1 MLLLGNYRQ
10 NKILFKDIIMAI
22 PVLDT
27 ETVRAEYDAEEKVLR
42 VSYFGILSPEVTNQ
56 FYGWL
61 IPTMQ
66 NSPHLVTE
74 ARGSIYDFRQV
85 KDFKS
90 SNITTARKQ
99 SQNASQSAELKN
111 HPVALVVETPLQ
123 ERMVSVMM
131 KLTEQTDRK
140 KLVSSIEEAQDYIT
154 AWHKKHEAMGE

>member
-1 MLLLGNYRQ
+1 
-10 NKILFKDIIMAI
+10 MAVA
-22 PVLDT
+22 VLDT
-27 ETVRAEYDAEEKVLR
+27 ESVRAEYDAEAKILR
-42 VSYFGILSPEVTNQ
+42 VSYSGILSPEVTNQ

-66 NSPHLVTE
+66 NNPHLVTE

-90 SNITTARKQ
+90 GNMTTARKQ
-99 SQNASQSAELKN
+99 SQNASQSGELKN
-111 HPVALVVETPLQ
+111 HPVALLVETPLQ

-140 KLVSSIEEAQDYIT
+140 QLVYSVEEAQDYIT
-154 AWHKKHEAMGE
+154 EWHKKHQKIEPL

>member
-1 MLLLGNYRQ
+1 MLFLEQSL
-10 NKILFKDIIMAI
+10 ILNSFEDMFMSILA
-22 PVLDT
+22 LDT
-27 ETVRAEYDAEEKVLR
+27 ESVRAEYDAEAKILR
-42 VSYFGILSPEVTNQ
+42 VSYSGILSPEVTNQ

-66 NSPHLVTE
+66 KNPHLVTE

-90 SNITTARKQ
+90 GNMTTARKQ
-99 SQNASQSAELKN
+99 SQNASQSGELKN
-111 HPVALVVETPLQ
+111 HPVALLVETPLQ

-140 KLVSSIEEAQDYIT
+140 QLVYSVKEAEDYIT
-154 AWHKKHEAMGE
+154 EWHKNQKKIEQL

>member
-1 MLLLGNYRQ
+1 ML
-10 NKILFKDIIMAI
+10 I
-22 PVLDT
+22 PALET
-27 ETVRAEYDAEEKVLR
+27 ETIHAEYDPESKILR
-42 VSYFGILSPEVTNQ
+42 VTYKGVLSPEVTNQ

-61 IPTMQ
+61 IPVMQ
-66 NSPHLVTE
+66 NHPHLVTE

-99 SQNASQSAELKN
+99 SQNASQSGELKN
-111 HPVALVVETPLQ
+111 HPVALLVETPLQ

-140 KLVSSIEEAQDYIT
+140 QLVYTIEEAQDYIA
-154 AWHKKHEAMGE
+154 AWHKKQETINK

>member
-1 MLLLGNYRQ
+1 
-10 NKILFKDIIMAI
+10 MAI
-22 PVLDT
+22 PVL
-27 ETVRAEYDAEEKVLR
+27 ESESIHAEYDNETKILR
-42 VSYFGILSPEVTNQ
+42 VTYKGILSPEVTNQ
-56 FYGWL
+56 FYAWL

-66 NSPHLVTE
+66 QHPHLVTE
-74 ARGSIYDFRQV
+74 SLGSIYDFRQV

-111 HPVALVVETPLQ
+111 HPVALVVETSLQ

-140 KLVSSIEEAQDYIT
+140 KIVNSIEDAQDFIA
-154 AWHKKHEAMGE
+154 AWHKKHEALGK

>member
-1 MLLLGNYRQ
+1 MV
-10 NKILFKDIIMAI
+10 I
-22 PVLDT
+22 PALET
-27 ETVRAEYDAEEKVLR
+27 ERIDARYDAETKLLHVT
-42 VSYFGILSPEVTNQ
+42 YKGILSPEVTNQ

-61 IPTMQ
+61 IPVMTQ
-66 NSPHLVTE
+66 NPHLVTE

-111 HPVALVVETPLQ
+111 HPVALLVETALQ

-140 KLVSSIEEAQDYIT
+140 KLVMSIEEAQDYIA
-154 AWHKKHEAMGE
+154 AWHKKHEAINE

>member
-1 MLLLGNYRQ
+1 MLSLRNYRQ
-10 NKILFKDIIMAI
+10 GENLFKDIIMAI

-27 ETVRAEYDAEEKVLR
+27 ETVRAEYNAETKILCVT
-42 VSYFGILSPEVTNQ
+42 YFGILSPDVTNQ
-56 FYGWL
+56 YYGWL
-61 IPTMQ
+61 IPIMQ
-66 NSPHLVTE
+66 NHPHLVTE

-85 KDFKS
+85 TDFRS

-99 SQNASQSAELKN
+99 SQTASQSAELKN

-140 KLVSSIEEAQDYIT
+140 KLVSSVEEAQDYIT
-154 AWHKKHEAMGE
+154 AWHKTHETMGK